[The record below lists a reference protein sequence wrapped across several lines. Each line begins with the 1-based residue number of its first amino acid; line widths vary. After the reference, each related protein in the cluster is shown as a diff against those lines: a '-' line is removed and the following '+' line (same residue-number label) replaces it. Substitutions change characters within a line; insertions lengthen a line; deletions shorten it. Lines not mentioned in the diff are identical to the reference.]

1 MKIVSLF
8 IKRLFDIISSGILII
23 LLTPVWVIIA
33 ILIKKDSEGPI
44 LFKQGRRTKDGKIFQ
59 MYKFRSMVVNAEKM
73 GTGLFNYEND
83 PRVTK
88 IGRKLRDSSL
98 DELPQLFNIFKGDM
112 TVVGPRPCV
121 TYELGDFDTLNKKYK
136 KRFQVKAG
144 LTGLAQI
151 KGRNDISWDE
161 KVTYDNEYVD
171 MFNKFGFLADIIIG
185 IESVFKAFKHN
196 NIYENKIDDSMN
208 DEESARAEN
217 AIVLVIS
224 IFLYG
229 FIGVITLIGI
239 TNIFNTITTN
249 MNLRKKEFAM
259 LKSIGMTKKE
269 FNRMIRL
276 ESIFYGLKS
285 LIVGIPIGTILS
297 YGMYTVFRNNM
308 EMEYVLP
315 YKSIVMSIVFV
326 AVIIG
331 IIMKYSMSKIN
342 KQNVIETIRNDNI

>member
-208 DEESARAEN
+208 DEESASAEEEE
-217 AIVLVIS
+217 I
-224 IFLYG
+224 
-229 FIGVITLIGI
+229 
-239 TNIFNTITTN
+239 
-249 MNLRKKEFAM
+249 
-259 LKSIGMTKKE
+259 
-269 FNRMIRL
+269 IRL
-276 ESIFYGLKS
+276 AH
-285 LIVGIPIGTILS
+285 
-297 YGMYTVFRNNM
+297 
-308 EMEYVLP
+308 LP
-315 YKSIVMSIVFV
+315 
-326 AVIIG
+326 
-331 IIMKYSMSKIN
+331 
-342 KQNVIETIRNDNI
+342 D